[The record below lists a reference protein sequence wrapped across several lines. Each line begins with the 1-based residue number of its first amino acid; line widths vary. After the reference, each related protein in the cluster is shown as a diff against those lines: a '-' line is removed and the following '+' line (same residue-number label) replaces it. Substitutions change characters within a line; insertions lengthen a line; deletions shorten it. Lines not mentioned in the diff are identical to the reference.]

1 MNKLIFILFLS
12 ILTVTLIPNLVKAD
26 NGMLEVPE
34 NTEEAQSF
42 ITDIWNKMKETLP
55 GEIEKIWKQ
64 EVVPLWSKM
73 MDIWSEW
80 WDTSIQPW
88 SQTTWDKIMTIL
100 GQEVEKR
107 KPYVEQELQKEKE
120 ELIEEADQKIPEQG
134 RSIWERFKEL
144 IQ

>member
-1 MNKLIFILFLS
+1 
-12 ILTVTLIPNLVKAD
+12 
-26 NGMLEVPE
+26 MLEVPE